1 MPSDVDQIAE
11 WTAADPWHKDQKTPE
26 WWLTGTGYLSFCVQD
41 DVGPVVFVK
50 VEEDGNR
57 FRLHCQFGPRTAV
70 DRVRLLKAMK
80 YGLPTILLILIKQ
93 GKEVVFSSES
103 PSLIKFMLSRGFQP
117 DPSGDYVLKVEELG
131 TGLKK

>member
-1 MPSDVDQIAE
+1 MNLKQ
-11 WTAADPWHKDQKTPE
+11 
-26 WWLTGTGYLSFCVQD
+26 
-41 DVGPVVFVK
+41 K
-50 VEEDGNR
+50 VELIKKGKLSAEKNVAE
-57 FRLHCQFGPRTAV
+57 FGEKIQKLNKELNIYLCLNVHAIEQAKEIDKR
-70 DRVRLLKAMK
+70 
-80 YGLPTILLILIKQ
+80 IKQ